1 MTSPQ
6 KVQPFSEPLLFSW
19 PVIVV
24 RLNCWPHFYSAPHDC
39 RRYRS
44 VGLYP
49 QAIRT
54 RAEIR
59 MKWTHVRKIISVRIQ
74 RLCMNEP
81 WDWNCFSVTTWKSK
95 VGSGT
100 KVVSRAHACFFYVHL
115 FFSLFL
121 ALHQS
126 IAFFLSGHHSI
137 SFQTWIW
144 TLITVAMLDISKLS
158 GQSDW
163 QPNWNTDI

>member
-6 KVQPFSEPLLFSW
+6 KVLPFSEPLLFSC

-24 RLNCWPHFYSAPHDC
+24 HLNCWPHSYTAPTTAGGTAPLVC
-39 RRYRS
+39 
-44 VGLYP
+44 
-49 QAIRT
+49 IRT

-59 MKWTHVRKIISVRIQ
+59 MKWMQSPENHLGPYPKTVNEWALRLKLFFSDNMKIKGWTRDEGCITCTR
-74 RLCMNEP
+74 
-81 WDWNCFSVTTWKSK
+81 
-95 VGSGT
+95 
-100 KVVSRAHACFFYVHL
+100 L

-126 IAFFLSGHHSI
+126 IAFFLSGHRSI